1 MFRNTLTVMVLFFLL
16 FTSSAFAV
24 EVDQTASEQTKL
36 KVELGRH
43 IFHQIAVDPI
53 YIDMF
58 NKIYGGRIT
67 AENLAEV
74 MKAYEK
80 TQVAASRFDDYLAG
94 DKGALT
100 SEEIRGYNLF
110 KSYGCVACHN
120 GANVGGT
127 QFKKMGVAKNYFME
141 HRTLITPADL
151 GLFEV
156 TKNIKDLSVFKVPS
170 LRNIAMRAP
179 YYHDGS
185 VKSLDEAVVMMGK
198 YQLGIAIPDNDVKAI
213 VAYMKSL
220 TAKSSD

>member
-1 MFRNTLTVMVLFFLL
+1 
-16 FTSSAFAV
+16 
-24 EVDQTASEQTKL
+24 
-36 KVELGRH
+36 
-43 IFHQIAVDPI
+43 
-53 YIDMF
+53 
-58 NKIYGGRIT
+58 
-67 AENLAEV
+67 
-74 MKAYEK
+74 
-80 TQVAASRFDDYLAG
+80 
-94 DKGALT
+94 
-100 SEEIRGYNLF
+100 
-110 KSYGCVACHN
+110 
-120 GANVGGT
+120 
-127 QFKKMGVAKNYFME
+127 MGVAKNYFME